1 MWKVTF
7 VLFIFVMIV
16 DACKPSNVV
25 TFDVTPQEFLSEYNS
40 DVSRDLHIITFKS
53 GIIASVDEGNQ
64 FGNLNKYTLDFSR
77 DSKSGNSILQNLGF
91 YANRDGWKEYKK
103 NGIKYRFDRDLTSGV
118 FGLSMGAV
126 KE

>member
-64 FGNLNKYTLDFSR
+64 FGNLNKYTTLKAAIVSCRISAFT
-77 DSKSGNSILQNLGF
+77 
-91 YANRDGWKEYKK
+91 
-103 NGIKYRFDRDLTSGV
+103 LTGTVGRNTRRTELNIGST
-118 FGLSMGAV
+118 
-126 KE
+126 EI